1 MHACKLRHAND
12 NMLLCGSMYTGT
24 KVVVTQ
30 AAMQTTRGF
39 VCMQWSMQT
48 DTMMCSCKVACTLNR
63 VFFRVMMHGQ
73 RCTLTPNL
81 IVWWCMHIH
90 AHPRTAL
97 YVKLHAWAFPCAL
110 TPGIICTNT
119 RNYLRGAVST
129 ITHTDI
135 KIQAERRSSLQLVSH
150 RALARALL
158 WRVGVFELVFFEQN
172 EGPHYSWCHTV
183 LWRTR
188 CFGA

>member
-1 MHACKLRHAND
+1 MRYQSQAFIYFSMKLTTLFALHSR
-12 NMLLCGSMYTGT
+12 
-24 KVVVTQ
+24 KVWIHT
-30 AAMQTTRGF
+30 
-39 VCMQWSMQT
+39 CMQYTRTHERHKGLSP
-48 DTMMCSCKVACTLNR
+48 
-63 VFFRVMMHGQ
+63 
-73 RCTLTPNL
+73 PNL
-81 IVWWCMHIH
+81 IVWCCMHIH

-172 EGPHYSWCHTV
+172 EGPHYSWCHAV